1 MIHQSKSYLKFLR
14 TSRNQHGVHSPF
26 VYQLVTQCFY
36 KRQQHTAYEIIKS
49 YKYII
54 DKKHIILA
62 QEMIDTLLDETMEE
76 MNI

>member
-1 MIHQSKSYLKFLR
+1 MSSNHLDEFREKIEKVIDTGNINMLQ
-14 TSRNQHGVHSPF
+14 
-26 VYQLVTQCFY
+26 
-36 KRQQHTAYEIIKS
+36 EIIKS